1 MKNMYHSKHL
11 FPLYTV
17 FSSLIAAL
25 GSFLF
30 GYHTAIISGAVIF
43 IAQDFQLTDFKQELL
58 ISTTLIG
65 AIFGA
70 LAGGISDFLG
80 RKRTLI
86 INVFFYLLA
95 TILLLMSQ
103 NFLMLMGGRV
113 LVGFACGLASILVPL
128 YIAEIAPVESRGRLV
143 SLNQLLIVLG
153 VFVSFLTAYL
163 YADTRDWRA
172 MFSFAL
178 YPALFQ
184 LVCLF
189 FVPETPSWLFSNN
202 RKKTAE
208 KVLQRLRLSLSTE
221 HQTREKRLAKT
232 RFKDLLS
239 PSVRAPF
246 LIGIGISVFQQITGI
261 NTVIYYAPRIFQLA
275 GFPSA
280 ESAILATVWI
290 GTVNVV
296 MTVLGLWLVDKIGRK
311 PLLLAGVA
319 GMGLSLLLLGF
330 AFQFQ
335 GEGTS
340 LEAILALLAYVGCFA
355 PGLGIIAWLI
365 ISEIYPL
372 GIRGRAMSIATFANW
387 SANYIVSLTFLSLV
401 DLLTAAGTYWLF
413 AFICILCFI
422 FTWKKVPET
431 KGKTFDQIQSFW
443 QK

>member
-1 MKNMYHSKHL
+1 MHHSKHL

-95 TILLLMSQ
+95 TILLLISQ

-184 LVCLF
+184 LICLF
-189 FVPETPSWLFSNN
+189 FVPETPSWLFSKN

-239 PSVRAPF
+239 PSVRVPF

-401 DLLTAAGTYWLF
+401 QLLTAAGTYWLF